1 MTQIRIDTQRVRD
14 VGRQFSSNS
23 EQLND
28 IDNALQSAIN
38 SLDIWAWDGR
48 SRADAEPMLDQ
59 VRPESKNLAD
69 VLERLGEMLQHIAD
83 RFENEDSTAAGI
95 MEGMPWVEF
104 DAHAGSVLGVA
115 TVAGMTMPSIVL
127 ASLPATGDAMR
138 DISHMNWDERFTH
151 VEELQRKI
159 QDLENTQ
166 QELNTSIAATD
177 EAIDDLD
184 KQIAELQA
192 QRDALQEEADDF
204 WNKLK
209 RDPEGWK
216 WGFDDGI
223 IDAPWRTKADALEDD
238 IASLDGKI
246 QELQEQRDALQLE
259 RQTYQQQLDNTVQQL
274 TILSQRQQNLN
285 AVFEKGIA
293 SDGPTKPDWLRN
305 QLSGCTHYVAEQ
317 RDVYAWPNAQGEPGH
332 PGNACKWDNQ
342 ARQAGYE
349 VGQKPVKG
357 AIVVWEPGAQY
368 TQEHNNYTVST
379 HSTAGHVAIV
389 EEVDYSNPDVI
400 RVKIGHASIS
410 EGRGTHSEPLHQ
422 WVTLDP
428 AAVAEGDISFIYD
441 KQPGNTAIV

>member
-1 MTQIRIDTQRVRD
+1 MNIRIDTLRVCEI
-14 VGRQFSSNS
+14 GRQFRVIS
-23 EQLND
+23 ERLSD
-28 IDNALQSAIN
+28 IDSTLQSAIN
-38 SLDIWAWDGR
+38 SLDAWAWDGR

-59 VRPESKNLAD
+59 VRLESRNLAD
-69 VLERLGEMLQHIAD
+69 ELERLGKMLQRVAA
-83 RFENEDSTAAGI
+83 RFENEDSTAAGV

-104 DAHAGSVLGVA
+104 DAHPGDVLGVA
-115 TVAGMTMPSIVL
+115 TVAGMTAPTIIL
-127 ASLPATGDAMR
+127 TSLPVTGDALP
-138 DISHMNWDERFTH
+138 DISSMSWDERFTH
-151 VEELQRKI
+151 AEELQTQI
-159 QDLENTQ
+159 QNLEHTQ

-177 EAIDDLD
+177 QAIDDLD

-192 QRDALQEEADDF
+192 QRDALQKEADNF

-209 RDPEGWK
+209 PDSEGLK

-238 IASLDGKI
+238 IAGLDGKI

-274 TILSQRQQNLN
+274 TVLSRRQENLQT
-285 AVFEKGIA
+285 VFDKGIA
-293 SDGPTKPDWLRN
+293 GDGPTTDWLRS
-305 QLSGCTHYVAEQ
+305 QLRGCTHYVAEQ

-332 PGNACKWDNQ
+332 PGNACEWDNQ

-368 TQEHNNYTVST
+368 TQEHNNYTVTT

-441 KQPGNTAIV
+441 KQPGNTAVV